1 MIILR
6 VKYVWSCYNNCYSAL
21 QLKRATVTNLK
32 KKKKIEMER
41 LLDLD
46 FLCLLSEQGFREPI
60 GDALRT

>member
-41 LLDLD
+41 LLDLY